1 MKYINKFAAA
11 GIAAL
16 TLVTTSAQAEVV
28 TIATGAEGSLAYN
41 SGQAIAKVANGHGI
55 TARTQPIVGYH
66 PLLNAG
72 ELDFGFASS
81 VEAEYAYT
89 GTGNY
94 NRAMP
99 NLRMVGVM
107 FPLTTGIMAPADL
120 NLNSIHDLKGRSDL
134 RIASEYTSSTIIPF
148 YIGGALANGGMGYD
162 DFENVPVANFVAGI
176 KALGNGLVDVALVSL
191 NNGAGKEANIKLKD
205 RGGLQYIS
213 LDDSAESVA
222 AFKEF
227 LPAAYLRPMKQNNNI
242 LGLNKQGANIVAIPW
257 VMMTHADAD
266 EETVYKL
273 TKVVAEN
280 NAALKSSFGLFGLA
294 KTATMAPANKMPYH
308 PGALRYY
315 REAGIKVG
323 E

>member
-1 MKYINKFAAA
+1 MKYFTKFAAA
-11 GIAAL
+11 GVAAL
-16 TLVTTSAQAEVV
+16 TMATTSVQAEVV
-28 TIATGAEGSLAYN
+28 TVATGAEGSLAYN
-41 SGQAIAKVANGHGI
+41 SGQAIAKVANAHGI
-55 TARTQPIVGYH
+55 VARTQPIVGYH

-94 NRAMP
+94 DRKLP

-120 NLNSIHDLKGRSDL
+120 GINSIHDLKGRSDL
-134 RIASEYTSSTIIPF
+134 RIASEYTSSTIIPY
-148 YIGGALANGGMGYD
+148 YISGALANGGYSYD

-176 KALGNGLVDVALVSL
+176 KALGNGLVDIALVSL
-191 NNGAGKEANIKLKD
+191 NNGAGKEANIKLQD

-213 LDDSAESVA
+213 LDESPEAMA
-222 AFKEF
+222 AFQQY
-227 LPAAYLRPMKQNNNI
+227 LPAAYLRKFGQNKNI
-242 LGLNKQGANIVAIPW
+242 PGLQKQGANIVAIPW

-266 EETVYKL
+266 EETVYQL
-273 TKVVAEN
+273 TKTVAEN

-315 REAGIKVG
+315 KEAGIKVG
-323 E
+323 Q